1 VAAVA
6 REANHVD
13 VFATGANGSI
23 SCISWNAAS
32 GWGSWLDLAGRTA
45 AVGSASTA
53 VARDQNHVDLFMTG
67 ADSVVHCIT
76 WDASRNSWG
85 NWVDLDGTTVLQGYP
100 INVTVLDSD
109 HLVLTACTGIRNR
122 VLLMQVNRW
131 DAAVGWRGW
140 TPIG

>member
-1 VAAVA
+1 MPPA
-6 REANHVD
+6 
-13 VFATGANGSI
+13 GG
-23 SCISWNAAS
+23 
-32 GWGSWLDLAGRTA
+32 GSWLDLAGRTA

-85 NWVDLDGTTVLQGYP
+85 DWVDLGGTTVLAGYP

-109 HLVLTACTGIRNR
+109 HLKLTAYTGIRDH
-122 VLLMQVNRW
+122 VLLTQVNRW

-140 TPIG
+140 TPTG